1 VKKQKIIL
9 FFGKPGSMTGGHA
22 GAGKNVLDFLKIL
35 KVISSHFDSLNCN
48 CLKLLKGFCN
58 C

>member
-22 GAGKNVLDFLKIL
+22 GAGKNVLDFLKRL
-35 KVISSHFDSLNCN
+35 KVISSNFDSLNCN
-48 CLKLLKGFCN
+48 CLKLL
-58 C
+58 